1 MNAPLFTPFE
11 WVPPAKRRGPYNL
24 LSDTRDMAAGVALV
38 LQIVEKSALVEEAGG
53 APVVESTDA
62 NVLTR
67 MSLAAM
73 NLIVGNI
80 DSHFDTLNDRVIDE
94 KGNVQ

>member
-1 MNAPLFTPFE
+1 MFTPFE
-11 WVPPAKRRGPYNL
+11 WVPPAKRLGPYNL

-38 LQIVEKSALVEEAGG
+38 LQIVEKSALMEEAGG

-80 DSHFDTLNDRVIDE
+80 DSHFDNLNDRVIDGKE
-94 KGNVQ
+94 AAQ

>member
-11 WVPPAKRRGPYNL
+11 WVPPAKRLGPYNL